1 MSIVLR
7 VTNLY
12 IYRTVISIPRVSP
25 KISTSY
31 SPIMYGEDEYL
42 VLFVPNRLVSMSL
55 DDPNPLAVG

>member
-25 KISTSY
+25 KVSTSL
-31 SPIMYGEDEYL
+31 SPIMYDEGEYL
-42 VLFVPNRLVSMSL
+42 IFFVPSRLVSMSL
-55 DDPNPLAVG
+55 NDPNPLIIS